1 MSRPFQFKEFTIVQD
16 HAAMKVGTDSVLL
29 GAWVDHLNP
38 KKILDIGCGTAL
50 LTLMMAQRF
59 PDALISGIEIDPQ
72 AMIDA
77 RYNVKYSSWN
87 DRIDLIE
94 GSIFETPIPQLFD
107 LIISNPPFFSIDTPS
122 PIGNRALARSGSGSL
137 LNEWIIEA
145 KKKML
150 PSGRFAIIL
159 PLNQKSQLENIAKEN
174 KLFIH
179 RLCLVKPNRRKD
191 AHRFMVEMKL
201 VSCDQLKNESIT
213 IEKEIRHEYTDE
225 YIKLTRSFYL
235 NMD

>member
-1 MSRPFQFKEFTIVQD
+1 VSRPFQFKEFTIVQD
-16 HAAMKVGTDSVLL
+16 YAAMKVGTDSVLL
-29 GAWVDHLNP
+29 GAWVKHLNP

-72 AMIDA
+72 ALIDA
-77 RYNVKYSSWN
+77 RNNVKQSPWG

-94 GSIFETPIPQLFD
+94 GSIFESTIPQLFD
-107 LIISNPPFFSIDTPS
+107 LIISNPPFFSMDTPS
-122 PIGNRALARSGSGSL
+122 PIENRALARSGSGSL
-137 LNEWIIEA
+137 LNDWIIEA
-145 KKKML
+145 KNKML

-159 PLNQKSQLENIAKEN
+159 PLSQKALLEQLAKHN
-174 KLFIH
+174 GLFIH
-179 RLCLVKPNRRKD
+179 RLCFIKPNRSKD

-201 VSCDQLKNESIT
+201 NHCDQLISESIT
-213 IEKEIRHEYTDE
+213 IEKDVRHEYTDE

>member
-1 MSRPFQFKEFTIVQD
+1 
-16 HAAMKVGTDSVLL
+16 MKVGTDSVLL

-59 PDALISGIEIDPQ
+59 PDAMISGIEIDPK
-72 AMIDA
+72 ALIDA
-77 RYNVKYSSWN
+77 RYNVEHSPWS

-94 GSIFETPIPQLFD
+94 GSVFENAIPQLFD
-107 LIISNPPFFSIDTPS
+107 LIISNPPFFSMDTPS
-122 PIGNRALARSGSGSL
+122 PIENRALARSGSGFL
-137 LNEWIIEA
+137 LNDWIIEA
-145 KKKML
+145 KNKML
-150 PSGRFAIIL
+150 SSGRLAIIL
-159 PLNQKSQLENIAKEN
+159 PLSQKAQLEQLAAQNA
-174 KLFIH
+174 LFIH
-179 RLCLVKPNRRKD
+179 RICFVKPNRSKD

-201 VSCDQLKNESIT
+201 NSCDQLESESIT
-213 IEKEIRHEYTDE
+213 IEKDIRHEYTDE